1 MNEGKEILLKSLDSK
16 RKSITGTRGNDLVFN
31 GINLVQVAES
41 LDNSIDNLSN
51 VSDTVID
58 KVITENNLDDNTK
71 RKLLQL
77 RDLLIGKRDYNLSI
91 KITKDYEEAFRKFKN
106 ALIKN
111 IEDKNPGIVGATSI
125 LNTITEIR
133 RQVSNNEIIKDFES
147 IEKMVEE
154 YNENNFDTNMLK
166 VMRFINEHNLS
177 ILDDK
182 KEIISS
188 FDIKYKESPK
198 LPQVID
204 EILEKIDI
212 DYTKL
217 DPRLIEELKNKDEVE
232 FASVYNLIRKNK
244 VEDYGILHLLKKT
257 EKELRVV
264 LMLYATQDSI
274 RGVVDSLKDEDGD
287 VNVKLLRFALEHV
300 ISIFLDRE
308 NALYRPKYR
317 DYEANIN
324 LLKNL
329 GINFKTLI
337 TRNPLFL
344 LINNDVLSYTLDYA
358 EQQGADK
365 KKLINKCYKSLALD
379 PSNVIQNIDILKGFG
394 VDMSDYF
401 KNCKDNYTLLKVHNL
416 QKSINDIIMN
426 YNVNPDPFNY
436 TEMSKVLS
444 GLVYKKALESEGNND

>member
-1 MNEGKEILLKSLDSK
+1 MNEGKEILLKALDSK

-51 VSDTVID
+51 VSDGIID
-58 KVITENNLDDNTK
+58 KVITENELDENTRK
-71 RKLLQL
+71 KLLQL

-91 KITKDYEEAFRKFKN
+91 KITKDYEEAFAKFKK
-106 ALIKN
+106 ALISN
-111 IEDKNPGIVGATSI
+111 IEEKNPGIVGATSI

-133 RQVSNNEIIKDFES
+133 RQVSNNEIIKDFDS
-147 IEKMVEE
+147 IEKLVED
-154 YNENNFDTNMLK
+154 YNANNFDTNMLK

-188 FDIKYKESPK
+188 FDIKYTESPK
-198 LPQVID
+198 LPQLID
-204 EILEKIDI
+204 EILEKIDV

-217 DPRLIEELKNKDEVE
+217 EPALIEELKQKDETE
-232 FASVYNLIRKNK
+232 FATVYSLIRKNK

-264 LMLYATQDSI
+264 LMLYATPESI
-274 RGVVDSLKDEDGD
+274 KGVVDSLKDEDGN
-287 VNVKLLRFALEHV
+287 VNVKLLKFALEHV
-300 ISIFLDRE
+300 ISIFLDKE
-308 NALYRPKYR
+308 NNLYRPKYK
-317 DYEANIN
+317 DYEANIK
-324 LLKNL
+324 LLKDL

-337 TRNPLFL
+337 TRHPLFL
-344 LINNDVLSYTLDYA
+344 IINNDVLSYTLTYA

-394 VDMSDYF
+394 VDMNDYF

-416 QKSINDIIMN
+416 QKSINEIIMN

-444 GLVYKKALESEGNND
+444 GLVYKSALESEGNND

>member
-1 MNEGKEILLKSLDSK
+1 MNEGKEILLKALDSK
-16 RKSITGTRGNDLVFN
+16 RKSITGTRGSDLVFN

-51 VSDTVID
+51 VSDMVMD
-58 KVITENNLDDNTK
+58 KIIEENQLGEPFK
-71 RKLLQL
+71 KKLVQL
-77 RDLLIGKRDYNLSI
+77 RDLLVGKRDYNLSI
-91 KITKDYEEAFRKFKN
+91 KITKEYEDVFNRFKN
-106 ALIKN
+106 ILIAN
-111 IEDKNPGIVGATSI
+111 IEEKNPGIVGATSI
-125 LNTITEIR
+125 LNSITEIK
-133 RQVSNNEIIKDFES
+133 RQITNSEIIKDFDT
-147 IEKMVEE
+147 IEKLVND
-154 YNENNFDTNMLK
+154 YNVNNFDTNMLK

-188 FDIKYKESPK
+188 FDVKYKPSDK
-198 LPQVID
+198 LPPLVD

-217 DPRLIEELKNKDEVE
+217 DPKLIGELKKKDETE
-232 FASVYNLIRKNK
+232 FGSVYNLVRKNK

-264 LMLYATQDSI
+264 LLLYSTVDSI
-274 RGVVDSLKDEDGD
+274 KGVVDSLKDDDGE

-300 ISIFLDRE
+300 ITIFLDRE
-308 NALYRPKYR
+308 NPYYRPKYQ
-317 DYEANIN
+317 DYKANIE
-324 LLKNL
+324 LLRNL

-344 LINNDVLSYTLDYA
+344 LVNNDVLTYTLEYA
-358 EQQGADK
+358 CTQGADK

-379 PSNVIQNIDILKGFG
+379 PSNVIQNIDVLKGFG
-394 VDMSDYF
+394 VDMDDYF

-416 QKSINDIIMN
+416 QKSINEIIMN

-436 TEMSKVLS
+436 TEMSKVLA
-444 GLVYKKALESEGNND
+444 GLVYKNALESEGKE

>member
-1 MNEGKEILLKSLDSK
+1 MNEGKEILLKALDSK
-16 RKSITGTRGNDLVFN
+16 RKSITGTRGSDLVFN

-58 KVITENNLDDNTK
+58 KIIEENDLGEPFK
-71 RKLLQL
+71 KKLVQL

-91 KITKDYEEAFRKFKN
+91 KITKEYEDTFNRFKN
-106 ALIKN
+106 TLVSN

-125 LNTITEIR
+125 LNSITELK
-133 RQVSNNEIIKDFES
+133 RQIKNNEIIKDFDN
-147 IEKMVEE
+147 IEKIVED
-154 YNENNFDTNMLK
+154 YNVNNFDTNMLK
-166 VMRFINEHNLS
+166 VMRFINEHNLG

-188 FDIKYKESPK
+188 FDIKYKPSDK
-198 LPQVID
+198 LPTLID

-217 DPRLIEELKNKDEVE
+217 DPKLISELKKKDETE
-232 FASVYNLIRKNK
+232 FGSVYNLIRRNK

-264 LMLYATQDSI
+264 LLLYSSVESI
-274 RGVVDSLKDEDGD
+274 KGVVDSLKDEDGD
-287 VNVKLLRFALEHV
+287 VNVKLLKFALEHV
-300 ISIFLDRE
+300 ITIFLDKE
-308 NALYRPKYR
+308 NPYYRPKFHDYKENIEMLR
-317 DYEANIN
+317 D
-324 LLKNL
+324 L

-344 LINNDVLSYTLDYA
+344 LVNNDVLSYTLEYA
-358 EQQGADK
+358 CSQGADK

-379 PSNVIQNIDILKGFG
+379 PSNVIQNIDVLKGFG
-394 VDMSDYF
+394 VDMDDYF

-416 QKSINDIIMN
+416 QKSINEIIMT

-436 TEMSKVLS
+436 TEMSKVLT
-444 GLVYKKALESEGNND
+444 GLVYKNALESEGKE

>member
-1 MNEGKEILLKSLDSK
+1 MNEGKEILLKALDSK
-16 RKSITGTRGNDLVFN
+16 RKSITGTRGNDLVFR

-58 KVITENNLDDNTK
+58 KVIEDNNLDESIK
-71 RKLLQL
+71 RKLVQL
-77 RDLLIGKRDYNLSI
+77 RDLLVGKRDYNLSI
-91 KITKDYEEAFRKFKN
+91 RITKDYEEAFKTFKN
-106 ALIKN
+106 ALITN
-111 IEDKNPGIVGATSI
+111 IEEKNPGIVGATSI

-133 RQVSNNEIIKDFES
+133 RQIQNNEIIKDFET
-147 IEKMVEE
+147 IELLVKD

-166 VMRFINEHNLS
+166 VMRFINEHNLG

-264 LMLYATQDSI
+264 LLLYATQESVK
-274 RGVVDSLKDEDGD
+274 GVVDSLKDEDGD
-287 VNVKLLRFALEHV
+287 VNVKLLKFALEHV

-308 NALYRPKYR
+308 NELYRPKYQ
-317 DYEANIN
+317 DYMSNI
-324 LLKNL
+324 LLLRNL

-344 LINNDVLSYTLDYA
+344 LINNDVLSYTLNYA

-394 VDMSDYF
+394 VNMEDYF

>member
-16 RKSITGTRGNDLVFN
+16 RKSITGTHGNDLVLN

-58 KVITENNLDDNTK
+58 KIIEDNNFDENFK
-71 RKLLQL
+71 RKLMQL

-91 KITKDYEEAFRKFKN
+91 KITKEYDEVFTKFKN
-106 ALIKN
+106 ALVSN
-111 IEDKNPGIVGATSI
+111 IEEKNPGIVGATSI
-125 LNTITEIR
+125 LNSITELK
-133 RQVSNNEIIKDFES
+133 RQINNNEIIKDFDS
-147 IEKMVEE
+147 IEKIVED

-166 VMRFINEHNLS
+166 VMRYVNEHNLG

-188 FDIKYKESPK
+188 FDITYNESSK
-198 LPQVID
+198 LPTLID

-217 DPRLIEELKNKDEVE
+217 KPEMIDELKKKDEVE
-232 FASVYNLIRKNK
+232 FVAIYNLIRKNK

-257 EKELRVV
+257 EKELRVA
-264 LMLYATQDSI
+264 LMLYATQDSVK
-274 RGVVDSLKDEDGD
+274 GVVDSLRDEDGD
-287 VNVKLLRFALEHV
+287 VNVKLLKFALEHV
-300 ISIFLDRE
+300 ITIFFDRE
-308 NALYRPKYR
+308 NQYYRPKYQ
-317 DYEANIN
+317 DYVANIT
-324 LLKNL
+324 LLKDL

-344 LINNDVLSYTLDYA
+344 LINNDVLSYTLEYA
-358 EQQGADK
+358 ETQGADK

-394 VDMSDYF
+394 VDLEDYF

-444 GLVYKKALESEGNND
+444 GLVYKNALESEGKQ

>member
-16 RKSITGTRGNDLVFN
+16 RKSITGTRGNDLVFK

-58 KVITENNLDDNTK
+58 KVIEENEFDESFK

-77 RDLLIGKRDYNLSI
+77 RDLLIGRRDYNLSI
-91 KITKDYEEAFRKFKN
+91 KITKEFKN
-106 ALIKN
+106 ALIAN
-111 IEDKNPGIVGATSI
+111 IEEKNPGIVGATSI

-133 RQVSNNEIIKDFES
+133 RQIQNNEIIKDFES
-147 IEKMVEE
+147 IENLVRD

-166 VMRFINEHNLS
+166 VMRFINDHNLN

-198 LPQVID
+198 IPQVID

-217 DPRLIEELKNKDEVE
+217 EPRLIEELKNKDEAE

-264 LMLYATQDSI
+264 LLLYATQESI
-274 RGVVDSLKDEDGD
+274 KGVVDSLKDEDGD
-287 VNVKLLRFALEHV
+287 VNVKLLKFALEHV

-308 NALYRPKYR
+308 NDLYRPKYQ
-317 DYEANIN
+317 DYEANIK
-324 LLKNL
+324 LLRNL

-344 LINNDVLSYTLDYA
+344 LINNDVLSYTLNYA